1 MCIYIYIY
9 MYITRFTSY
18 TQHWTKQLGRRL
30 SERHIWW
37 ERHPL
42 PFPWA
47 VDAWACKSDTAFG
60 CSCSDWRAT
69 EEVDVWIL
77 ETKGFY
83 PPSHTSPNFSHISMH
98 HHARGMSSPCTT
110 SKTKRKNTP
119 EFKTQHNTECTQQ
132 PISCIQRCPWEQCKL
147 LPGSCWQPFQLG
159 TPSCGQLSLDDMRC
173 ENQPQQMVP
182 TCDPSEG
189 SSTHLFPSTGSRG
202 AGLPFNHWAPFAC
215 PSLGCFVLT
224 WRCDMSCTILQT

>member
-1 MCIYIYIY
+1 MTFKIGLYIYNLIIIKNYMHIYIYIY
-9 MYITRFTSY
+9 IHIYTYKCAYIYIYITRFTSY

-110 SKTKRKNTP
+110 SKTKRKKHSRIQNT
-119 EFKTQHNTECTQQ
+119 TQYRMHATTN
-132 PISCIQRCPWEQCKL
+132 
-147 LPGSCWQPFQLG
+147 
-159 TPSCGQLSLDDMRC
+159 
-173 ENQPQQMVP
+173 
-182 TCDPSEG
+182 
-189 SSTHLFPSTGSRG
+189 
-202 AGLPFNHWAPFAC
+202 
-215 PSLGCFVLT
+215 
-224 WRCDMSCTILQT
+224 